1 MDSSKEKMKRQIS
14 LSRAIS
20 DAIIAARVNGPII
33 SHPET
38 YKKEEEK
45 IEEKNPMKVVETILV
60 PDQVNKELPIKK
72 EEPPVEKKEKRP
84 PTPPPAP
91 PAASLPA
98 YEPILY

>member
-20 DAIIAARVNGPII
+20 DAIIAARVNGPIV

-38 YKKEEEK
+38 YKKEEK
-45 IEEKNPMKVVETILV
+45 IEEENPMKTIPV
-60 PDQVNKELPIKK
+60 PDQVNEELPIKK
-72 EEPPVEKKEKRP
+72 EEPPEAKKEKRP

-91 PAASLPA
+91 PASSLPA